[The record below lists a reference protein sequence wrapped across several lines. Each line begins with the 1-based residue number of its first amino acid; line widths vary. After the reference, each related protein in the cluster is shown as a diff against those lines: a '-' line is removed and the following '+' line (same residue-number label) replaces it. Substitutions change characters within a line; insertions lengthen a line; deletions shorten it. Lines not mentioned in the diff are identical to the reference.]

1 MKKLLAVLIVMC
13 VFCTSA
19 LADSQDQNT
28 MTGTMSG
35 DVNLGGGDVNTDSGD
50 VNLGGGDVRTEGGDT
65 RLDGGRLY
73 TQGGHIYS
81 QGGSLLTNGGNINS
95 QGGSLATGGG
105 NISSQGGNINTQGG
119 NINAKEG
126 TVWADKI
133 VNSNDVSSP
142 SISTNTISA
151 RSGSTVKISA
161 NMDAQGNRISN
172 VYQIAVQDTTPNADN
187 VLASKYYVDATVR
200 NKMYLYANRH
210 TYDQCHK
217 IGGSVQGYGS
227 RVFCKVSSCPS
238 GWTRY
243 GDINITE
250 VTKQDAASGNTGC
263 MTDNHSMFKSGVR
276 ERCPVY
282 NVHGYVAYWVYARIV
297 AVACY

>member
-19 LADSQDQNT
+19 FADSQDQNT

-65 RLDGGRLY
+65 RLDGGRLI
-73 TQGGHIYS
+73 TGGGHIYS
-81 QGGSLLTNGGNINS
+81 QGAHLYSG
-95 QGGSLATGGG
+95 GGSLVTNGG

-119 NINAKEG
+119 NINANGG
-126 TVWADKI
+126 TVWTDKI

-142 SISTNTISA
+142 SISTNSISA
-151 RSGSTVKISA
+151 KSGSTVKISA

-172 VYQIAVQDTTPNADN
+172 VYQIAVQDKTPNADN
-187 VLASKYYVDATVR
+187 VLASKYYVDLAIKDR
-200 NKMYLYANRH
+200 MYLYGKKH
-210 TYDQCHK
+210 TYDQCHR
-217 IGGSVQGYGS
+217 IGGSVEGYGS

-250 VTKQDAASGNTGC
+250 VTKQDAVSGNTGC

-276 ERCPVY
+276 ERCPIY